1 MYQIKLSYDIPNPKI
16 ITLSNGLNRIN
27 NKWISKNTGFT
38 KGIYGNLNMKG
49 KIDNLFSLG
58 CFTKNNDNHIS
69 YMVNAIDATSNYLKK
84 YEKHLRINIFQ

>member
-1 MYQIKLSYDIPNPKI
+1 
-16 ITLSNGLNRIN
+16 
-27 NKWISKNTGFT
+27 
-38 KGIYGNLNMKG
+38 MKG
-49 KIDNLFSLG
+49 KIDNLFALG